1 MDSSCECYK
10 KRCHCSQIA
19 FVPSI
24 FWIKRMLV
32 VVKHPC
38 DPLLIQLIVNNQKR
52 NESAHWDLIECNVS
66 THSFT
71 NIVFLPRY
79 NSNYY
84 SNTKVKSTSSKRKK
98 IWEKKVTKK
107 SPFRMRNSSVATLN
121 LREVMLGGVDMTHIN
136 DGGPECA
143 SESSLNARAIET
155 LIVILVAIVE
165 IRRGLK
171 LFRESSQINLNTKRI
186 LGSQRRTFLLVLLT
200 LTFGIE
206 IGFKL
211 VNRQVS
217 KFRYI
222 WAGIQL
228 LNNNYSIVKY

>member
-1 MDSSCECYK
+1 M
-10 KRCHCSQIA
+10 
-19 FVPSI
+19 
-24 FWIKRMLV
+24 
-32 VVKHPC
+32 
-38 DPLLIQLIVNNQKR
+38 
-52 NESAHWDLIECNVS
+52 
-66 THSFT
+66 
-71 NIVFLPRY
+71 
-79 NSNYY
+79 
-84 SNTKVKSTSSKRKK
+84 
-98 IWEKKVTKK
+98 
-107 SPFRMRNSSVATLN
+107 ATLN

-222 WAGIQL
+222 
-228 LNNNYSIVKY
+228 